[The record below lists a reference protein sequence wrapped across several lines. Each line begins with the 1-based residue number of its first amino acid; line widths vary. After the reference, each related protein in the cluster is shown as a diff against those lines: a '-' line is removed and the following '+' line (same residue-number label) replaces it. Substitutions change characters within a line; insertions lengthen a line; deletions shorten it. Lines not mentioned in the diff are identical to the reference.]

1 MTFTTAIAPDR
12 LASIVENAQR
22 ATPQPSSVLCA
33 IKVIP
38 DGEIASGCVR
48 YDGATVKQDIRDAFQ
63 HSYDATQDLKDL
75 LAHVAHLDAT
85 IAALKE
91 RISQEAI

>member
-12 LASIVENAQR
+12 LATIVENAQR
-22 ATPQPSSVLCA
+22 ATPQPSSFLGA
-33 IKVIP
+33 LKAIP

-48 YDGATVKQDIRDAFQ
+48 YDGATVKQDIRAAFEISIDA
-63 HSYDATQDLKDL
+63 AEDLKEL

-85 IAALKE
+85 IATLKE
-91 RISQEAI
+91 RLSREAI